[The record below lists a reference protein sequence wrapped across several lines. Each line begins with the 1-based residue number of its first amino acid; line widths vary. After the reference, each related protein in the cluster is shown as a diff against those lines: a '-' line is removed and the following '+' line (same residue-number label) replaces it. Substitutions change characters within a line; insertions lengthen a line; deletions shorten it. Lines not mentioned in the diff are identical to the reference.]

1 MIKVLDKTFAI
12 LEEIVC
18 EAPRPLGPQE
28 LAKRLGL
35 NRTTCSRII
44 RILLDSGYIVQ
55 VSRQAGYTAG
65 PKILTLSNRANFA
78 SELMSA
84 AVPIIDRTAE
94 RLKASVLLSQVWN
107 DERYIL
113 HISSRSPKKN
123 IRPHHLC
130 YRDIYN
136 TASGAVEMAYREP
149 EEALRI
155 YDTMPD
161 EARTWLLPE
170 FREKKQIIRH
180 LKGIRRRGYYHCSRK
195 NEGIFAFP
203 IFSEGRYVAA
213 LGCLIGI
220 EDYTDRKIPFYIRT
234 GKQAADEITSA
245 LTTTDHIG

>member
-18 EAPRPLGPQE
+18 EAPHPLGPLE
-28 LAKRLGL
+28 LSKRLGL

-44 RILLDSGYIVQ
+44 RILQDSGYIIQ
-55 VSRQAGYTAG
+55 VSRQTGYTAG
-65 PKILTLSNRANFA
+65 PKILTLSNKADFA
-78 SELMSA
+78 SELMRA
-84 AVPIIDRTAE
+84 AIPVIDRTAE
-94 RLKASVLLSQVWN
+94 LLKASVLISQVWN

-113 HISSRSPKKN
+113 HITSRDPKKI

-130 YRDIYN
+130 YKDIYN
-136 TASGAVEMAYREP
+136 TASGAMEMAYREP

-170 FREKKQIIRH
+170 FKAKKQVIRN
-180 LKGIRRRGYYHCSRK
+180 LMEIRRKGYYHCARK

-203 IFSEGRYVAA
+203 VFSEDRYIAA
-213 LGCLIGI
+213 LGCSIGI